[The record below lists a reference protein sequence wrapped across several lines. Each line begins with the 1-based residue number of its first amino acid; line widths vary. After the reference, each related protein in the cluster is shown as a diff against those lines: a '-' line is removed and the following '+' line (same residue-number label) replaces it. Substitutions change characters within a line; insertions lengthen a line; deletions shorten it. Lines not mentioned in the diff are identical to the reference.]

1 MARPKAQDHA
11 AKRAIILNKAAAVF
25 ADQGFDRASLANVAA
40 AGVTIIR
47 PDKALFRTRV
57 AAMKEAY
64 EGTDIGQLIA
74 RIDAAVPG
82 HD

>member
-1 MARPKAQDHA
+1 MTEA
-11 AKRAIILNKAAAVF
+11 A
-25 ADQGFDRASLANVAA
+25 LANVAA